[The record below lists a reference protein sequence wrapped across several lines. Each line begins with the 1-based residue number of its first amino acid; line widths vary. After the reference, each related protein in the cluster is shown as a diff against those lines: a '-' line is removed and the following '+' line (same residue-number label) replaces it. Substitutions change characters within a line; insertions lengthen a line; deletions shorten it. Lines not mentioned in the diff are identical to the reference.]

1 MEFVFIIMVK
11 YMKGN
16 GRMVV
21 KMEKAFIFIFFL
33 VYYRENY
40 NKWHRKER
48 YMGER

>member
-1 MEFVFIIMVK
+1 
-11 YMKGN
+11 
-16 GRMVV
+16 MVV

-48 YMGER
+48 YMGKGKRVKWIVED